1 MASIDQHP
9 QKLGGGAAVVKEGCR
24 IVATTFLSLLLPLSF
39 LLLARLST
47 ARYFLSVGLADDYTL
62 IQPHQQVSFLTSLFL
77 YSRTTLVL
85 SLLVSLI
92 TVAALI
98 ARLISTGRKHTL
110 LVITQRRHLYAA
122 CVLLF
127 SMQVCL
133 SLGIQGT
140 VEAEINSYTVGRL
153 VSPRR
158 LIFALGLHETTVFWR
173 EMVVKPVVDETIFG
187 FPGEGFWWAPEKV
200 ALAVAFG
207 NLWWRRLREE
217 AEALVVLPRVTAEL
231 KMDVAVADVLGW
243 SLYYLTVAIGT
254 ARVVKGFLW
263 VVTWI
268 LGYRVRPA
276 RQGTLPAKRRVGP
289 KIE

>member
-9 QKLGGGAAVVKEGCR
+9 QKLKESCR
-24 IVATTFLSLLLPLSF
+24 ILATTFLSLLLPLSF

-47 ARYFLSVGLADDYTL
+47 ARYFLSANHYTL
-62 IQPHQQVSFLTSLFL
+62 IQPHNKLSFFTSIFL

-98 ARLISTGRKHTL
+98 THLILTGRKHAL
-110 LVITQRRHLYAA
+110 LLITQRRRLYAA
-122 CVLLF
+122 WVLLF
-127 SMQVCL
+127 LMQVCL

-140 VEAEINSYTVGRL
+140 VEAEINSYTEGRL

-158 LIFALGLHETTVFWR
+158 LIFALGLHETTIFWR

-187 FPGEGFWWAPEKV
+187 FSGAGFWWAEKV

-231 KMDVAVADVLGW
+231 KMDFAVADVLGW
-243 SLYYLTVAIGT
+243 SLYYLTVAIGVV
-254 ARVVKGFLW
+254 RMVKGFLR

-276 RQGTLPAKRRVGP
+276 RQEDTASDKSGRT
-289 KIE
+289 

>member
-1 MASIDQHP
+1 MPSIHQHP
-9 QKLGGGAAVVKEGCR
+9 QKLRGGAAAVLKEGCR
-24 IVATTFLSLLLPLSF
+24 VLATTFLSLLLPLSF

-47 ARYFLSVGLADDYTL
+47 ARYFLSVGLADDYIL
-62 IQPHQQVSFLTSLFL
+62 IQPQNEVSFLTSLFL
-77 YSRTTLVL
+77 YSGTTLVL

-98 ARLISTGRKHTL
+98 THLILTRHKHAL
-110 LVITQRRHLYAA
+110 LIISQRHRLYAA
-122 CVLLF
+122 WLLLF
-127 SMQVCL
+127 LMQVCL

-153 VSPRR
+153 VLPRR

-187 FPGEGFWWAPEKV
+187 FSGEGFWWAEKM

-243 SLYYLTVAIGT
+243 SLYYLTVAIGGV
-254 ARVVKGFLW
+254 RVVKGFLW
-263 VVTWI
+263 MVTWI
-268 LGYRVRPA
+268 LGYRVSPA
-276 RQGTLPAKRRVGP
+276 RQGDTASEKDGRT
-289 KIE
+289 

>member
-9 QKLGGGAAVVKEGCR
+9 QKLRGGGGAAVLKEGCR
-24 IVATTFLSLLLPLSF
+24 ILATTFLSLSSPF
-39 LLLARLST
+39 LFS
-47 ARYFLSVGLADDYTL
+47 SS
-62 IQPHQQVSFLTSLFL
+62 PVSPPPATS
-77 YSRTTLVL
+77 YPTTLVL

-98 ARLISTGRKHTL
+98 GHLILTGRKHAL
-110 LVITQRRHLYAA
+110 LVISQRRRLYAA
-122 CVLLF
+122 WVLVFL
-127 SMQVCL
+127 MQVCL

-140 VEAEINSYTVGRL
+140 VEAKINSYTVGRL

-187 FPGEGFWWAPEKV
+187 FPGEGFWWAEKV

-217 AEALVVLPRVTAEL
+217 AEALVVLPWVTAEL

-243 SLYYLTVAIGT
+243 SLYYLTAAIGVV
-254 ARVVKGFLW
+254 RVVKGFLW

-268 LGYRVRPA
+268 LGYRVGPA
-276 RQGTLPAKRRVGP
+276 RQGDTASDKDGRT
-289 KIE
+289 